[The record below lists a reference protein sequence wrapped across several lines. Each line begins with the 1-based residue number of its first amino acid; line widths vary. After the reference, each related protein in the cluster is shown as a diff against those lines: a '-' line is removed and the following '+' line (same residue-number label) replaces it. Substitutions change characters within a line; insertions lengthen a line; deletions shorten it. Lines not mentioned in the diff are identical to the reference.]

1 MKYFNYYKVNAP
13 HVIHEIID
21 GEAVLVN
28 MKNGYYYSLDD
39 AGADIWD
46 LIEKG
51 NSLSQ
56 IEDLLKRK
64 YRSSDSEI
72 KSGLYELIS
81 NLHTE
86 ALIVGLD
93 ALPNASALDG
103 KPTDG
108 STAKKDFVKPTLQ
121 KYTDMEDLLL
131 LDPIHDVDDE
141 TGWPNKPSTD
151 NT

>member
-1 MKYFNYYKVNAP
+1 MKYFDYYKVNMP

-51 NSLSQ
+51 SSLSQ
-56 IEDLLKRK
+56 IETLLRRK
-64 YRSSDSEI
+64 YRASDSQI
-72 KSGLYELIS
+72 KSGLYELIH

-93 ALPNASALDG
+93 APPNESVLNE
-103 KPTDG
+103 KPTDD
-108 STAKKDFVKPTLQ
+108 STAKKDFIKPTLQ

-141 TGWPNKPSTD
+141 TGWPNKPSPD